1 MAKVE
6 VTDELLKTYQKHPR
20 ILEVR
25 FILFF
30 DMLEREYGY
39 AGAKK
44 IISAF
49 CMAFNRNEDMLNVI
63 LNKRF
68 DIKRK
73 QKTSK
78 IKWTQEVVFMG
89 MCYGETPYKIAKDYL
104 VISPSNFYRST
115 MANVYDVNTF
125 LTDEWL
131 RGLDDEVKI
140 TGNYAYKNEV
150 KGFLDVVDGL
160 RQTLCKWNVLDKRKV
175 K

>member
-49 CMAFNRNEDMLNVI
+49 CMAFNRNEDILDVI
-63 LNKRF
+63 LSKRF

-89 MCYGETPYKIAKDYL
+89 MCYGETP
-104 VISPSNFYRST
+104 
-115 MANVYDVNTF
+115 
-125 LTDEWL
+125 
-131 RGLDDEVKI
+131 
-140 TGNYAYKNEV
+140 
-150 KGFLDVVDGL
+150 
-160 RQTLCKWNVLDKRKV
+160 
-175 K
+175 

>member
-104 VISPSNFYRST
+104 VISPSNLSKGIKFTSLAT
-115 MANVYDVNTF
+115 KSVLNISVSGPKTTSLVIGLISVTNTGLPRAIPRPF
-125 LTDEWL
+125 L
-131 RGLDDEVKI
+131 
-140 TGNYAYKNEV
+140 
-150 KGFLDVVDGL
+150 
-160 RQTLCKWNVLDKRKV
+160 
-175 K
+175 

>member
-49 CMAFNRNEDMLNVI
+49 CMAFNRNEDILSVV

-89 MCYGETPYKIAKDYL
+89 TCYGETPYKIAKDYL

-150 KGFLDVVDGL
+150 KGFLDVVDEL

>member
-6 VTDELLKTYQKHPR
+6 ITDEILKTYRKHPR
-20 ILEVR
+20 VLEIR

-30 DMLEREYGY
+30 DMLEHEYGY

-44 IISAF
+44 IISAL
-49 CMAFNRNEDMLNVI
+49 CMAYNRNEDILNVI

-78 IKWTQEVVFMG
+78 IKWTQEIIFMG
-89 MCYGETPYKIAKDYL
+89 LCYGETPYKIAKDYL
-104 VISPSNFYRST
+104 MVTPSNFYRSSKSIS
-115 MANVYDVNTF
+115 YDVNTF

-131 RGLDDEVKI
+131 RNLDDEVKV
-140 TGNYAYKNEV
+140 TGSYAYRNEV
-150 KGFLDVVDGL
+150 KGFLEVVDDL
-160 RQTLCKWNVLDKRKV
+160 KQTLSRWNALGKKEDK
-175 K
+175 